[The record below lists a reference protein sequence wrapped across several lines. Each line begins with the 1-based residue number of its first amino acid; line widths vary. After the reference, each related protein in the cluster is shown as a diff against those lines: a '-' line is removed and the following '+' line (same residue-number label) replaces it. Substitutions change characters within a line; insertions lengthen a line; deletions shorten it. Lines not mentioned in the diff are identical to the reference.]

1 MEENNQQNENV
12 QPPVEE
18 KKDNTTETSTNVQTN
33 TSNYN
38 NYSAN
43 QAEASK
49 KKGKGPL
56 IAIVAVVAIL
66 IIAIV
71 AGLVYYFTFYTRA
84 DQVYKRLVSS
94 SMDTYTKQLE
104 DIDYKTAKV
113 SFKLDADVDIDD
125 IDKDIAE
132 LINNIDLG
140 LELQTDNENK
150 QIIMNLESNYNK
162 KDLLNV
168 QMYSDVKDEKT
179 YLYLKDFLDK
189 YIEADVDSDSY
200 DIFNEIFDNQKKLA
214 EKKESLQKAM
224 VILKKEVANVIK
236 PEYCSSQEEEITVNE
251 KNIKATKNVLKMNQK
266 QLKSEMMTVL
276 KNLKDNEEFVKCFE
290 DKDDATE
297 ALEDLIDQCDDMDDD
312 EDNIMEIAIYTTGL
326 IKQELAKCSV
336 SVTSNDKTVKV
347 VATKVSDNSMDVEFM
362 TDNDE
367 KICTC
372 KFTTEEENKYNG
384 TIKVKFDIKDLGTVE
399 LKIKYSQ
406 KLNEGIDKVDVKDS
420 VKMNEMTT
428 EDQRKLMTNLQN
440 SELYKLIEKF
450 SGSNL
455 NLSGNQNI
463 NNGNVNSIVDN
474 NIVMDNNV
482 IANTNVIDNGN
493 TTVTPSTSKNQII
506 SYDDKNKIEFNLPTG
521 YSTRYTSEN
530 YVTLTKGEVS
540 ITLRTSYST
549 KDKYY
554 QNLQNSLK
562 NYTDSYYKN
571 VKLSNM
577 ESMNVNGRTFYY
589 ATFSYDYVSG
599 SYKSSYSTKYMWSE
613 ISDKYVVDMQIR
625 GEDDMT
631 ADELNTILMMNITEN
646 K

>member
-18 KKDNTTETSTNVQTN
+18 KKDNTTEASTNVQTN

-43 QAEASK
+43 QAEVSK
-49 KKGKGPL
+49 KKGKGPV
-56 IAIVAVVAIL
+56 IAIVAIIAIL

-104 DIDYKTAKV
+104 DLDYKTAKV
-113 SFKLDADVDIDD
+113 SFKFDADVDIEA
-125 IDKDIAE
+125 IDKDIAD

-140 LELQTDNENK
+140 LEVQTDNENK

-168 QMYSDVKDEKT
+168 QMFSDVKDEKT

-189 YIEADVDSDSY
+189 YVEIDVDSDSY
-200 DIFNEIFDNQKKLA
+200 DTFNKIFDNQKKLA

-224 VILKKEVANVIK
+224 GILKEEVANVIK

-251 KNIKATKNVLKMNQK
+251 KNVKATKNALKMNQK

-297 ALEDLIDQCDDMDDD
+297 ALEDLIDQCEDID
-312 EDNIMEIAIYTTGL
+312 EDEDAIVEVAIYTTGL
-326 IKQELAKCSV
+326 IKQELVKFSV
-336 SVTSNDKTVKV
+336 AVTSNDETVKI
-347 VATKVSDNSMDVEFM
+347 VATKTSDDSMDFEVIE
-362 TDNDE
+362 DDE
-367 KICTC
+367 KV
-372 KFTTEEENKYNG
+372 FTGKVTVEEENKDNG
-384 TIKVKFDIKDLGTVE
+384 TIKLKLDIKDLGKVE
-399 LKIKYSQ
+399 LKMKYSQ
-406 KLNEGIDKVDVKDS
+406 KLNEDIDKVDVKDS
-420 VKMNEMTT
+420 VKMDELTT
-428 EDQRKLMTNLQN
+428 EDQKKLMTNLQS

-554 QNLQNSLK
+554 QDLQNLLNS
-562 NYTDSYYKN
+562 YTSSYQN
-571 VKLSNM
+571 VKLSDM